1 MPLEDHEASYLAML
15 MSKAKCYDEKP
26 LARKQYFDYHMFR
39 RGMRALKPH
48 RATSLT
54 RTEEKLRCRLTWMDF
69 DEKLYM
75 VGSGV
80 GLHRHVINAK
90 EMHENLKDVHLVF
103 EDEVPIWISLSQDKM
118 MIPPKFRER
127 LAARKAFRRMN
138 KLKRRNQAINPMK
151 NKHIRKVP
159 VEMDEDELGGITQLR
174 GPASSG
180 QDKLRLTFLM
190 RQCISKYFG
199 YEMHEAPESYQLPSV
214 LISAGQ
220 HCRLDN
226 ITMDGKWKED
236 ECFHVG
242 DEQVIRTKGEKVPK
256 NCMKIFRSIREKHPD
271 LLEGLVIMQQPN
283 AWRDEVITKWCYED
297 LASRCPYSIVQHD
310 LVGHQLTNN
319 TRKVKFMSNIVQ
331 SLIAA
336 EMTSV
341 LQITDIAGARS
352 AKIHLASAKS
362 EMRRQLAHKAQSEGT
377 SSKCPIRNKEGM
389 LG

>member
-1 MPLEDHEASYLAML
+1 ML
-15 MSKAKCYDEKP
+15 
-26 LARKQYFDYHMFR
+26 
-39 RGMRALKPH
+39 
-48 RATSLT
+48 
-54 RTEEKLRCRLTWMDF
+54 
-69 DEKLYM
+69 
-75 VGSGV
+75 
-80 GLHRHVINAK
+80 
-90 EMHENLKDVHLVF
+90 
-103 EDEVPIWISLSQDKM
+103 
-118 MIPPKFRER
+118 IPAKFRER
-127 LAARKAFRRMN
+127 LALRQAYRTMQKN
-138 KLKRRNQAINPMK
+138 KRRNKATRPNK
-151 NKHIRKVP
+151 NRHIRKTQ
-159 VEMDEDELGGITQLR
+159 VEMDEEELGGITQLR

-199 YEMHEAPESYQLPSV
+199 YEMHEAPDSYQLPSV
-214 LISAGQ
+214 LTSAGQ
-220 HCRLDN
+220 HCRLDD
-226 ITMDGKWKED
+226 ISMEGTWRED

-242 DEQVIRTKGEKVPK
+242 NEQIMKVQGEKVPK
-256 NCMKIFRSIREKHPD
+256 SCMQVFRNIREKQPH

-310 LVGHQLTNN
+310 LVGQQLTNN
-319 TRKVKFMSNIVQ
+319 ARKVKYMSNVVQ

-362 EMRRQLAHKAQSEGT
+362 EMRRQLSHKAQSEGT
-377 SSKCPIRNKEGM
+377 SSKCSNRSKEGM